1 MRKLLIFIIL
11 ISFLAVPVSAMEF
24 TAPSVP
30 QAGEE
35 VMPEQYETFGEGLWY
50 IIRTALGAL
59 QPSFRAACGVCL
71 SLIAVTILIT
81 LVDGLSDSQTQVIR
95 LVGALMIGCLLLQQT
110 DTFFHMSREVI
121 NQISNYG
128 KLLLPVMAASLAA
141 QGGVSSAAGIYGG
154 TLLFDT
160 VLTSA
165 VTGLLIPLVYVY
177 IALSV
182 ANAAFDNEAL
192 KELKAFVKWISS
204 WTLKIILY
212 VFTGYIS
219 ITGVVS
225 GTADAAAI
233 KAAKIAISSVVPMVG
248 SIISEASESILVSAG
263 LMKNAAGIYGLLSVA
278 AVAIGPFL
286 QIGVQYIL
294 LKATAAVSAVIGGK
308 NGTGLIKDFSVAMGY
323 LLAMT
328 GAVCVMLLISIVCF
342 MKGVA

>member
-1 MRKLLIFIIL
+1 MRKLMILIIL
-11 ISFLAVPVSAMEF
+11 IAFLVVPVSAMEF
-24 TAPSVP
+24 TAPQVP
-30 QAGEE
+30 DAGEE
-35 VMPEQYETFGEGLWY
+35 VMPESYETFGEGLLY
-50 IIRTALGAL
+50 IIRTALGVL
-59 QPSFRAACGVCL
+59 QPSFRTACGICL

-81 LVDGLSDSQTQVIR
+81 VVGGLSDGQTQVIR
-95 LVGALMIGCLLLQQT
+95 IVGAIMIGCLLLQQT
-110 DTFFHMSREVI
+110 DTFFHMGREVI
-121 NQISNYG
+121 RQISDYG

-141 QGGVSSAAGIYGG
+141 QGGVTGAAGIYGG

-165 VTGLLIPLVYVY
+165 VTGILIPLVYIY

-182 ANAAFDNEAL
+182 GNAAFDNDAL
-192 KELKAFVKWISS
+192 KELKAFVKWLTS
-204 WTLKIILY
+204 WVLKIILY
-212 VFTGYIS
+212 VFTGYIG

-225 GTADAAAI
+225 GTVDASAI
-233 KAAKIAISSVVPMVG
+233 KAAKIAISSFVPMVG

-286 QIGVQYIL
+286 QIGLQYLL
-294 LKATAAVSAVIGGK
+294 LKATAAVSLVIGGK
-308 NGTGLIKDFSVAMGY
+308 NNAGLIRDFSVAMGF

>member
-11 ISFLAVPVSAMEF
+11 VSILTVPVSAMEF
-24 TAPSVP
+24 TAPAVP
-30 QAGEE
+30 DGGKE

-59 QPSFRAACGVCL
+59 QPSFRTACGVCL

-81 LVDGLSDSQTQVIR
+81 VVKGLSDSQTQVIR
-95 LVGALMIGCLLLQQT
+95 FVGAIMIGCLLLQQT
-110 DTFFHMSREVI
+110 DTFFHMGREVI
-121 NQISNYG
+121 TQISNYG

-177 IALSV
+177 IALSI

-192 KELKAFVKWISS
+192 KELKTFVKWISS
-204 WTLKIILY
+204 WVLKIILY

-225 GTADAAAI
+225 GTADASAI
-233 KAAKIAISSVVPMVG
+233 KAAKIAISSFVPMVG
-248 SIISEASESILVSAG
+248 SIISDASESILVSAG

-286 QIGVQYIL
+286 KIGIQYVL
-294 LKATAAVSAVIGGK
+294 LKATAAVSGVIGGK
-308 NGTGLIKDFSVAMGY
+308 EETELVKDFSVAMGY

-328 GAVCVMLLISIVCF
+328 GAVCIMLLISIVCF